1 MQQQDETYT
10 VDMIP
15 TPAPEISRV
24 DALHWLEGSLPG
36 LTVVATAGYGCEDPD
51 DRSPFQELALDVATL
66 TEAAAVA
73 LRQSAPVRLQ
83 LGDGDA
89 AIRTL
94 RLARIVA

>member
-1 MQQQDETYT
+1 MEESSEYT
-10 VDMIP
+10 VELIP
-15 TPAPEISRV
+15 PQASELSRA
-24 DALHWLEGSLPG
+24 DALQWLEGSLPG

-51 DRSPFQELALDVATL
+51 DRSAFQELALDVATL

-83 LGDGDA
+83 LADGDA